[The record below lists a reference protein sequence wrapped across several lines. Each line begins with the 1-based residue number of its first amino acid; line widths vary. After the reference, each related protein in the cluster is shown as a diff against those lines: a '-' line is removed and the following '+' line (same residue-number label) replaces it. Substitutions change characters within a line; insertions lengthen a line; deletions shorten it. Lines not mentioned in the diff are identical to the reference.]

1 LLRSIVHDPKRI
13 RSPVS
18 TADRPPTQE
27 ADRVES
33 VLISEAR
40 IRERVRELGQS
51 IDADYQDKPLT
62 IVAVLTGSLIFLA
75 DIVRQIRTPHR
86 IALMQASSYRGD
98 ATTPDTLF
106 INSTLDPDVAGRDV
120 LLVDDILDTGRTL
133 SALVKHL
140 RGRGARS
147 VRTAVLLRKKGR
159 QEIPIEPDYSGFEIP
174 NAFVI
179 GYGLDYN
186 DDHRHLPY
194 IGVLRE

>member
-1 LLRSIVHDPKRI
+1 
-13 RSPVS
+13 VS
-18 TADRPPTQE
+18 TADCPPTLE
-27 ADRVES
+27 ADRVGS
-33 VLISEAR
+33 VLISEAQ

-51 IDADYQDKPLT
+51 IDTDYQGKPLT

-75 DIVRQIRTPHR
+75 DVIRQIRTPHR
-86 IALMQASSYRGD
+86 VALMQASSYRGD

-106 INSTLDPDVAGRDV
+106 VNATLEPDVSGRDV

-133 SALVKHL
+133 SALAKHL

-147 VRTAVLLRKKGR
+147 VRTAVLLHKKGR
-159 QEIPIEPDYSGFEIP
+159 QEVPIDPDYSGFEIP

-186 DDHRHLPY
+186 DDYRHLPY